1 MNEDLLMTKA
11 LKERL
16 SGRPNKNLTLAVAC
30 EAMADTG
37 LLESLFS
44 ILYGDSCPLQWR
56 VAWVLEKVS
65 RQHPSMLVKERDRI
79 GELAMCADVSDGL
92 RRLLLSILYNMPDA
106 QEVNVK
112 LYNFLLDVMIDFK
125 SASGVQALAMKL
137 ARRISYVNKDLHEEF
152 LCVVRNMELEYY
164 SAGVRSVVRHCVKNR

>member
-1 MNEDLLMTKA
+1 MDEDLLMTEA

-44 ILYGDSCPLQWR
+44 ILYGDSCSLQWR

-164 SAGVRSVVRHCVKNR
+164 SAGVRSVVRHCVKK